1 HSVPTH
7 HHRSATCGFFLR
19 LGLLSLA
26 ATAPASAQVQPQGD
40 PQAILREADRLVWM
54 KAWSKA
60 GPLFEQARAE
70 FAGRGD
76 RRNELYAEINL
87 VRVNL
92 PRTAV
97 PEASRLLDDYL
108 DDPLV
113 RSDDAMRLRCLVI
126 KGETDE
132 DLDPTLANAAWR
144 EALVI
149 AER

>member
-1 HSVPTH
+1 MDVQHSVPTH
-7 HHRSATCGFFLR
+7 HHRRATCGFLLH

-26 ATAPASAQVQPQGD
+26 AAAPASAQVQPQGD
-40 PQAILREADRLVWM
+40 PQAILREAERLVWM

-70 FAGRGD
+70 FADRGD

-97 PEASRLLDDYL
+97 PEASQR
-108 DDPLV
+108 
-113 RSDDAMRLRCLVI
+113 RSAGLRR
-126 KGETDE
+126 
-132 DLDPTLANAAWR
+132 AAR
-144 EALVI
+144 QL
-149 AER
+149 